1 MLELIVFP
9 KRAERK
15 PWELFFVGLLYAT
28 LSFWIV
34 KLVFAND
41 VVLSKSSGMMIVMF
55 SALFSIIFFFFALR
69 LDEKEN
75 MSEKSDKS
83 AIKDDWKILKM
94 FLWLFLGFVVAF
106 ALWQIALP
114 NTVLFNSQMQTYCVI
129 NKPLE
134 FQNCLNDV
142 SLMQT
147 LNNVKSQPIGDFWS
161 IFVNNILVA
170 LSVLIFSL
178 LFGAGVI
185 FIIAWNASIVASV
198 IAYSSKYL
206 ISGLPLGLLRF
217 LVHGIPEIA
226 AYFCVAMAG
235 GMASL
240 ALMSS
245 MKKNLSKDK
254 LSTVI
259 RRSLNLVLIAFV
271 ILVIAALIEI
281 YITPLLF

>member
-1 MLELIVFP
+1 
-9 KRAERK
+9 
-15 PWELFFVGLLYAT
+15 
-28 LSFWIV
+28 
-34 KLVFAND
+34 
-41 VVLSKSSGMMIVMF
+41 MF